1 MKKALSIVLLILLM
15 TVTVSA
21 ETDITISLNDEL
33 MMLEEPAVIVEGRT
47 LIPVKFIFE
56 PLGLDVTW
64 NGETRTATGSKEGLK
79 IDMDIDSTIAY
90 VNGQPVE
97 LDVAATIINDRTY
110 VPLRFVAEST
120 GAIVT
125 WHGETRHIGIE
136 YITEQS
142 YEELFKEIYVDV
154 NDEDGPN
161 MPIIRE
167 QYHDILEQIMSL
179 KDKYLESE
187 PQIKLDLIALASS
200 GGLVLE
206 DTLTL
211 EEIFLQ
217 MHKYK
222 LNQHQAL
229 IDGLQT
235 KYDVYNFDNG
245 DKYYGDFYLNQ
256 MSGLGYYN
264 FETGGALLG
273 QFENNM
279 RNGYLSEIYDLGY
292 DYSLFVDNQAVG
304 MRFSYTEVSEGY
316 ILGVTYYDKNGR
328 QGISQQMT
336 FDQNDSKLH
345 DAYYSYKDNESVG
358 LEYVRY
364 KEGYELF
371 DRGNIEKDVVL
382 RIDPDGKINI
392 APTDENG
399 ISDQLFTGFGFTRFN
414 NGVEY
419 IGNFD
424 DWSRLG
430 DGMYYAKDDSSDSI
444 SNLMD
449 LQADD
454 ILDELSLEDLTE
466 EEKIKVLHDYLANH
480 ILYDPEPLGEND
492 YKEISHTAY
501 GALIDGVAVCDGYAE
516 AFKYLLDKVGIENR
530 LIFGEVDEDGSFEG
544 EVNHAWNL
552 VKVDELYRHYDLT
565 WDDDDVNNRVLY
577 EFYNKDSDYFD
588 DTHRWES
595 QDYQEYLN

>member
-136 YITEQS
+136 YIADQS
-142 YEELFKEIYVDV
+142 YEELFRDIYADV

-161 MPIIRE
+161 MPVIRE
-167 QYHDILEQIMSL
+167 QYHDILEQILSL
-179 KDKYLESE
+179 KEKYLGSE
-187 PQIKLDLIALASS
+187 TQIKLDLIALASS

-206 DTLTL
+206 ETLTL

-217 MHKYK
+217 MHNYK

-229 IDGLQT
+229 INDLQA
-235 KYDVYNFDNG
+235 KYDVYSFDNG

-256 MSGLGYYN
+256 MNGLGYYD

-292 DYSLFVDNQAVG
+292 EYSLFVDNQPIG

-316 ILGVTYYDKNGR
+316 ILGVTYYGENGR

-336 FDQNDSKLH
+336 FDQNNSKLH
-345 DAYYSYKDNESVG
+345 DAYYTYRDNESTG
-358 LEYVRY
+358 LEYVQYR
-364 KEGYELF
+364 EGYELF

-466 EEKIKVLHDYLANH
+466 EEKIKALHDYLANH

-552 VKVDELYRHYDLT
+552 IKIDESYRHYDLT

>member
-229 IDGLQT
+229 IDGLQV

>member
-79 IDMDIDSTIAY
+79 IEMDIDSTTAY
-90 VNGQPVE
+90 VNGQAVE

-136 YITEQS
+136 YIADQS
-142 YEELFKEIYVDV
+142 YEELFRDIYADV

-161 MPIIRE
+161 MPVIRE
-167 QYHDILEQIMSL
+167 QYHDILEQILSL
-179 KDKYLESE
+179 KEKYLGSE
-187 PQIKLDLIALASS
+187 TQIKLDLIALASS

-206 DTLTL
+206 ETLTL

-217 MHKYK
+217 MHNYK

-229 IDGLQT
+229 INDLQA
-235 KYDVYNFDNG
+235 KYDVYSFDNG

-256 MSGLGYYN
+256 MNGLGYYD
-264 FETGGALLG
+264 FEIGGALLG

-292 DYSLFVDNQAVG
+292 EYSLFVDNQPIG

-316 ILGVTYYDKNGR
+316 ILGVTYYGENGR

-336 FDQNDSKLH
+336 FDQNNSKLH
-345 DAYYSYKDNESVG
+345 DAYYTYRDNESTG
-358 LEYVRY
+358 LEYVQYR
-364 KEGYELF
+364 EGYELF

-466 EEKIKVLHDYLANH
+466 EEKIKALHDYLANH

-552 VKVDELYRHYDLT
+552 IKIDESYRHYDLT

-588 DTHRWES
+588 DTHRWEP

>member
-79 IDMDIDSTIAY
+79 IEMDIDSTTAY
-90 VNGQPVE
+90 VNGQAVE

-136 YITEQS
+136 YIADQS
-142 YEELFKEIYVDV
+142 YEELFRDIYADV

-161 MPIIRE
+161 MPVIRE
-167 QYHDILEQIMSL
+167 QYHDILEQILSL
-179 KDKYLESE
+179 KEKYLGSE
-187 PQIKLDLIALASS
+187 TQIKLDLIALASS

-206 DTLTL
+206 ETLTL

-217 MHKYK
+217 MHNYK

-229 IDGLQT
+229 INDLQA
-235 KYDVYNFDNG
+235 KYDVYSFDNG

-256 MSGLGYYN
+256 MNGLGYYD

-292 DYSLFVDNQAVG
+292 EYSLFVDNQPIG

-316 ILGVTYYDKNGR
+316 ILGVTYYGENGR

-336 FDQNDSKLH
+336 FDQNNSKLH
-345 DAYYSYKDNESVG
+345 DAYYTYRDNESTG
-358 LEYVRY
+358 LEYVQYR
-364 KEGYELF
+364 EGYELF

-466 EEKIKVLHDYLANH
+466 EEKIKALHDYLANH

-552 VKVDELYRHYDLT
+552 IKIDESYRHYDLT

>member
-79 IDMDIDSTIAY
+79 IEMDIDSTTAY
-90 VNGQPVE
+90 VNGQAVE

-136 YITEQS
+136 YIADQS
-142 YEELFKEIYVDV
+142 YEELFRDIYADV

-161 MPIIRE
+161 MPVIRE
-167 QYHDILEQIMSL
+167 QYHDILEQILSL
-179 KDKYLESE
+179 KEKYLGSE
-187 PQIKLDLIALASS
+187 TQIKLDLIALASS

-206 DTLTL
+206 ETLTL

-217 MHKYK
+217 MHNYK

-229 IDGLQT
+229 INDLQA
-235 KYDVYNFDNG
+235 KYDVYSFDNG

-256 MSGLGYYN
+256 MNGLGYYD

-292 DYSLFVDNQAVG
+292 EYSLFVDNQPIG

-316 ILGVTYYDKNGR
+316 ILGVTYYGENGR

-336 FDQNDSKLH
+336 FDQNNSKLH
-345 DAYYSYKDNESVG
+345 DAYYTYRDNESTG
-358 LEYVRY
+358 LEYVQYR
-364 KEGYELF
+364 EGYELF

-466 EEKIKVLHDYLANH
+466 EEKIKALHDYLANH

>member
-79 IDMDIDSTIAY
+79 IEMDIDSTTAY
-90 VNGQPVE
+90 VNGQAVE

-136 YITEQS
+136 YIADQS
-142 YEELFKEIYVDV
+142 YEELFRDIYADV

-161 MPIIRE
+161 MPVIRE
-167 QYHDILEQIMSL
+167 QYHDILEQILSL
-179 KDKYLESE
+179 KEKYLGSE
-187 PQIKLDLIALASS
+187 TQIKLDLIALASS

-206 DTLTL
+206 ETLTL

-217 MHKYK
+217 MHNYK

-229 IDGLQT
+229 INDLQA
-235 KYDVYNFDNG
+235 KYDVYSFDNG

-256 MSGLGYYN
+256 MNGLGYYD

-292 DYSLFVDNQAVG
+292 EYSLFVDNQPIG

-316 ILGVTYYDKNGR
+316 ILGVTYYGENGR

-336 FDQNDSKLH
+336 FDQNNSKLH
-345 DAYYSYKDNESVG
+345 DAYYTYRDNESTG
-358 LEYVRY
+358 LEYVQYR
-364 KEGYELF
+364 EGYELF

-466 EEKIKVLHDYLANH
+466 EEKIKALHDYLANH

-552 VKVDELYRHYDLT
+552 IKIDESYRHYDLT

-588 DTHRWES
+588 DTHRWEP

>member
-79 IDMDIDSTIAY
+79 IEMDIDSTTAY
-90 VNGQPVE
+90 VNGQAVE

-136 YITEQS
+136 YIVDQS
-142 YEELFKEIYVDV
+142 YEELFKDIYADV

-161 MPIIRE
+161 MPVIRE
-167 QYHDILEQIMSL
+167 QYHDILEQILSL
-179 KDKYLESE
+179 KEKYLGSE
-187 PQIKLDLIALASS
+187 TQIKLDLIALASS

-206 DTLTL
+206 ETLTL

-217 MHKYK
+217 MHNYK

-229 IDGLQT
+229 INDLQA
-235 KYDVYNFDNG
+235 KYDVYSFDNG

-256 MSGLGYYN
+256 MNGLGYYD

-292 DYSLFVDNQAVG
+292 EYSLFVDNQPIG

-316 ILGVTYYDKNGR
+316 ILGVTYYGENGR

-336 FDQNDSKLH
+336 FDQNNSKLH
-345 DAYYSYKDNESVG
+345 DAYYTYRDNESTG
-358 LEYVRY
+358 LEYVQYR
-364 KEGYELF
+364 EGYELF

-466 EEKIKVLHDYLANH
+466 EEKIKALHDYLANH

-552 VKVDELYRHYDLT
+552 IKIDESYRHYDLT

-588 DTHRWES
+588 DTHRWEP